1 MSKFC
6 YLIRQNNFAY
16 NDEYFLTDAEN
27 PPVLGKIESFYTN
40 KEQATQHWKVR
51 IVEALRH
58 EPIDLF
64 TGEDDMSLEKIQTIR
79 HELQNQYGIYE
90 SKYNQ

>member
-1 MSKFC
+1 M
-6 YLIRQNNFAY
+6 
-16 NDEYFLTDAEN
+16 
-27 PPVLGKIESFYTN
+27 
-40 KEQATQHWKVR
+40 R

-64 TGEDDMSLEKIQTIR
+64 TGEGDMSLEKIQTIR
-79 HELQNQYGIYE
+79 HEPQNQYGIYE